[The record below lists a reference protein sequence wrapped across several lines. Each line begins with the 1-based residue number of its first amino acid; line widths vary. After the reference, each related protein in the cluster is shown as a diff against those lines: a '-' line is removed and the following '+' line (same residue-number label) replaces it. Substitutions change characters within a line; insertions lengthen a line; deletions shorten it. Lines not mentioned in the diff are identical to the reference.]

1 MNALSPIIFSI
12 LMADYDLNAP
22 ARTILQDPCTMTC
35 VAAERNNFNV
45 FVDCAAT
52 RQHGGATASA
62 RHLSLIDGWIY
73 LLQSNYLIAST

>member
-12 LMADYDLNAP
+12 LMTDYDLNAP
-22 ARTILQDPCTMTC
+22 ARTIKDPCTIIC
-35 VAAERNNFNV
+35 VAAERNNFAV
-45 FVDCAAT
+45 FVDCAAA

-73 LLQSNYLIAST
+73 LL